1 MKIQPLI
8 PQIQAENNKKER
20 PQFTGFTDYATL
32 GLRFLDTNQAWG
44 ANAVDLGS
52 MVIPRTAVDMANR
65 GPAAGMETGRREA
78 SGTINHSLVGVYG
91 TIAGLLLAT
100 SLNSK
105 YGIKAHKLFIDDD
118 TLELLG
124 KAWDK
129 QVKAGNANP
138 LDAYLKDVF
147 KNAETRVGEE
157 WKSIPEDKINDIVKR
172 YSEAIK
178 AQDAPT
184 TISKDLKAYAKSVIM
199 DSTGSENS
207 FRLAKNQETNSISN
221 ILDNIY
227 NASRTF
233 VNKKVSDTFKAS
245 SDINSNAFIKAL
257 KHMNLRRSMLGI
269 GIASAVG
276 MSIQPLNI
284 YITKKKTGSDGFVG
298 VEGREKDNSKA
309 FKVMKAAAAAIFGTG
324 IIATIGTKGGL
335 KGLAKKI
342 QFKGLIPTLDQ
353 FKFIYGVTIM
363 SRFAVARDKDE
374 LRESIV
380 KDTLGFFNWL
390 ILGNFVAKMTANA
403 MDQNLLN
410 YSEKEHG
417 KGFFNKILKAPMV
430 TRDEVLHRG
439 LKAAGIDTIEN
450 GKALTFKQMLSKLN
464 DSKVS
469 SAIRKETKGKMRALS
484 IAQVAGYL
492 YSGLVLGVGIP
503 KLNIYMTNKSEAKR
517 KARLAEEKAKKSASE
532 PAQQV
537 PTQQTN
543 IDLGA
548 QYKSMMKPESK
559 AFLGK

>member
-199 DSTGSENS
+199 GSTGSENS

-517 KARLAEEKAKKSASE
+517 KARLAEEKGKKSASE

>member
-199 DSTGSENS
+199 GSTGSENS

-245 SDINSNAFIKAL
+245 SDISSNAFIKAL

>member
-199 DSTGSENS
+199 GSTGSENS

-298 VEGREKDNSKA
+298 VEGREKDNSKG
-309 FKVMKAAAAAIFGTG
+309 FKVLKAAAAAIFGTG

-537 PTQQTN
+537 PSQQTN

>member
-199 DSTGSENS
+199 GSTGSENS

-245 SDINSNAFIKAL
+245 SDINSNSFIKAL

-298 VEGREKDNSKA
+298 VEGREKDNSKG
-309 FKVMKAAAAAIFGTG
+309 FKVMKAAAATIFGTG

>member
-199 DSTGSENS
+199 GSTGSENS

-298 VEGREKDNSKA
+298 VEGREKDNSNG

-517 KARLAEEKAKKSASE
+517 KARLAEENAKKSASE

>member
-199 DSTGSENS
+199 GSTGSENS

-298 VEGREKDNSKA
+298 VEGREKDTSKA

>member
-1 MKIQPLI
+1 
-8 PQIQAENNKKER
+8 
-20 PQFTGFTDYATL
+20 
-32 GLRFLDTNQAWG
+32 
-44 ANAVDLGS
+44 
-52 MVIPRTAVDMANR
+52 
-65 GPAAGMETGRREA
+65 
-78 SGTINHSLVGVYG
+78 
-91 TIAGLLLAT
+91 
-100 SLNSK
+100 
-105 YGIKAHKLFIDDD
+105 
-118 TLELLG
+118 
-124 KAWDK
+124 
-129 QVKAGNANP
+129 
-138 LDAYLKDVF
+138 
-147 KNAETRVGEE
+147 
-157 WKSIPEDKINDIVKR
+157 
-172 YSEAIK
+172 
-178 AQDAPT
+178 
-184 TISKDLKAYAKSVIM
+184 
-199 DSTGSENS
+199 
-207 FRLAKNQETNSISN
+207 
-221 ILDNIY
+221 
-227 NASRTF
+227 
-233 VNKKVSDTFKAS
+233 
-245 SDINSNAFIKAL
+245 
-257 KHMNLRRSMLGI
+257 MNLRRSMLGI

-298 VEGREKDNSKA
+298 VEGREKDNSKG
-309 FKVMKAAAAAIFGTG
+309 FKVLKAAAAAIFGTG

>member
-91 TIAGLLLAT
+91 TLAGLLLAT

-172 YSEAIK
+172 YSKAIK

-199 DSTGSENS
+199 GSTGSENS

-298 VEGREKDNSKA
+298 VEGREKDNSKS
-309 FKVMKAAAAAIFGTG
+309 FKVLKAAAAAIFGTG

>member
-199 DSTGSENS
+199 GSTGSENS

-298 VEGREKDNSKA
+298 VEGREKDNSNG

-532 PAQQV
+532 PSQQI